1 LSDEVIARIKFGARW
16 LWAQGD
22 YSRLAVMLEPEAV
35 ALARRCVQPGAHV
48 LDVGAGNGNFALE
61 AARLG
66 AHVTASDF
74 TPHMVEL
81 GRWRSREE
89 GLDITWTEGDAEAL
103 PFPDASFDLVASV
116 FGAMFAPRPDL
127 VASELFRVVRPRGGV
142 AMANYGS
149 GGFLGRLSTLIAAYS
164 TTPAPIMPSPFLWGN
179 PDEVRSRFG
188 AWASSIEFEPRTL
201 TLHFDSVDDWESRF
215 AASNPPI
222 MAMKAILPPE
232 AYEQL
237 MNQCRALVEEMNTA
251 ARAGV
256 TLESDY
262 LVVLATSPP
271 G

>member
-1 LSDEVIARIKFGARW
+1 MSDEVIARIKLGARW

-35 ALARRCVQPGAHV
+35 SLARRCVRPGTQV

-66 AHVTASDF
+66 AQVTASDF

-81 GRWRSREE
+81 GRQRSRDER
-89 GLDITWTEGDAEAL
+89 LDITWTEGDAESL
-103 PFPDASFDLVASV
+103 SFPDGSFDLVASV

-127 VASELFRVVRPRGGV
+127 VAGELFRVVRPGGMV

-149 GGFLGRLSTLIAAYS
+149 EGFLGRLATIIGAYS
-164 TTPAPIMPSPFLWGN
+164 TTPAPTMPSPFLWGD
-179 PDEVRSRFG
+179 PDQVRRRFG
-188 AWASSIEFEPRTL
+188 ALASSIEFEQRTL
-201 TLHFDSVDDWESRF
+201 TLHFDSVDDWEVSF

-222 MAMKAILPPE
+222 MAMKVILPPQ
-232 AYEQL
+232 AFGQL

-251 ARAGV
+251 DRPGV
-256 TLESDY
+256 TIESDY